1 MALKIEQHR
10 ARLEEM
16 RARLAQDLQQARE
29 TRLSNLPP
37 PDEPSY
43 SNHLA
48 DEGSL
53 TYQQEENLA
62 VERHLERQLGEVEA
76 ALARVEDGTYGI
88 CEHCGRPIDEE
99 RLEALPTAT
108 WCIDCKSRQRPRR

>member
-1 MALKIEQHR
+1 MALRVKQQR
-10 ARLEEM
+10 ARLDEL
-16 RARLAQDLQQARE
+16 RTRLAQDLERARE
-29 TRLSNLPP
+29 MRQANLPP

-48 DEGSL
+48 DEGSA

-62 VERHLERQLGEVEA
+62 VERHLSRELESVDA
-76 ALARVEDGTYGI
+76 ALARLAAGTYGK
-88 CEHCGRPIDEE
+88 CENCGRPISPE

-108 WCIDCKSRQRPRR
+108 WCMDCKSRQVQRR